1 MLQDEAEA
9 RAWTTVHKDD
19 VGGKQ
24 TSGASR
30 TKPAKQY
37 INCLFRFGANSG
49 CHPQRRNL
57 VSSIGEV
64 SFWAV
69 AWTLYFASS
78 HQCYHL
84 NGAHS
89 GARSINRR
97 GDQHS
102 SGGHYIRLMKRLLL
116 ALLPLAA
123 AAQNISPVV
132 LTPEKLWQL
141 GRLGEMQVS
150 PDGRTVAYTVTK
162 YSLADNKGNADIY
175 TVPVAGGPAKRLTDT
190 PGSENTLNWRP
201 DGKLT
206 FISGESGTDQL
217 YVMST
222 DGTGKT
228 KLSEFPEQGLG
239 NLKYAPKAN
248 FILYTQDVKSSPTTL
263 DMFPDLPKADAKI
276 IDDLNYRHWN
286 AWDDHLAS
294 HVFFQPLA
302 ADGKP
307 EGYGKDVMAGEK
319 FDSPLMPDGGSEQLA
334 FSPDGYGIAYTSC
347 KLTGKAEAE
356 STNSDIY
363 LYDIHDAKTVNLSE
377 GLGGYDT
384 EPNFSPDG
392 RQVAWLS
399 MATPGFE
406 SDRNGIVVYEFA
418 TKKRVDITEGSELSA
433 ANVRW
438 SADGKTIYFM
448 AVVTGAEQLF
458 SLPTKGGKIRQLTTG
473 AQNYNAF
480 ELVGKDQAVANRTT
494 LSAFADIVRLD
505 LKTGKETPLT
515 AINQQELA
523 GIKLG
528 KVEDRR
534 VTTTDNKQMQVY
546 VIYPPDF
553 DPAKKYPTLLYCQ
566 GGPQSPI
573 TQSQS
578 YRWNFQLMAANGYI
592 VVAPNRR
599 GLPGFGREWNDA
611 ISGDWGGQAIRDY
624 FSAIDALSKEPF
636 VDKDRRG
643 CVGASYG
650 GFAVYYI
657 AGHHEGR
664 FKTFIAH
671 DGLYNLTSWYPSTE
685 EMFFAKHDM
694 GGAPWDVLTKPL
706 TAAEEAGKKADALE
720 DAADLVR
727 DNANRDILTNQSVTS
742 GIKARQQERTS
753 VAHTYQEF
761 NPQLFAKNWDT
772 PILVIQGG
780 KDFRVPEGQAM
791 EAFGTAQLRGI
802 PSRFLYLPN
811 EGHWVLKP
819 QNSVLWQRVFFDW
832 LGRTLKPN
840 GTAGK

>member
-1 MLQDEAEA
+1 MKKFL
-9 RAWTTVHKDD
+9 
-19 VGGKQ
+19 
-24 TSGASR
+24 
-30 TKPAKQY
+30 PA
-37 INCLFRFGANSG
+37 A
-49 CHPQRRNL
+49 L
-57 VSSIGEV
+57 V
-64 SFWAV
+64 
-69 AWTLYFASS
+69 
-78 HQCYHL
+78 
-84 NGAHS
+84 
-89 GARSINRR
+89 
-97 GDQHS
+97 
-102 SGGHYIRLMKRLLL
+102 
-116 ALLPLAA
+116 LLPLAL
-123 AAQNISPVV
+123 AAQTGPNAV

-141 GRLGEMQVS
+141 GRLGEIQVS
-150 PDGRTVAYTVTK
+150 PDGKTVAYTVTK
-162 YSLADNKGNADIY
+162 YNLAENKGNADIY
-175 TVPVAGGPAKRLTDT
+175 AVPVAGGAAKKLTDT

-217 YVMST
+217 YVISA

-228 KLSEFPEQGLG
+228 KLSAFADQGLG

-286 AWDDHLAS
+286 VWDDHLAS

-307 EGYGKDVMAGEK
+307 DGYGKDLMAGEK

-334 FSPDGYGIAYTSC
+334 FAPDGYRIAYTSR

-356 STNSDIY
+356 STNADIY
-363 LYDIHDAKTVNLSE
+363 LYDIHDQKTVNLSE

-406 SDRNGIVVYEFA
+406 ADRNGIVVYDF
-418 TKKRVDITEGSELSA
+418 TSKSRVDITKGSELSA
-433 ANVRW
+433 GNIRW
-438 SADGKTIYFM
+438 STDGKTIYFV

-458 SLPTKGGKIRQLTTG
+458 SLPAKGGKIRQITTG

-494 LSAFADIVRLD
+494 LSAFADVVRLD
-505 LKTGKETPLT
+505 LKTGRETPLT
-515 AINQQELA
+515 TINQAELA

-534 VTTTDNKQMQVY
+534 VTTTDGKQMQVY

-553 DPAKKYPTLLYCQ
+553 DPTKKYPTLLYCQ

-573 TQSQS
+573 TQNQS

-611 ISGDWGGQAIRDY
+611 ISGDWGGQPIKDY
-624 FSAIDALSKEPF
+624 FSAIDKISEEPF

-650 GFAVYYI
+650 GFAVYYM
-657 AGHHEGR
+657 AGHHQGR

-671 DGLYNLTSWYPSTE
+671 DGLYNLSSWYPSTE

-694 GGAPWDVLTKPL
+694 GGAPWDDTPAK
-706 TAAEEAGKKADALE
+706 
-720 DAADLVR
+720 
-727 DNANRDILTNQSVTS
+727 S
-742 GIKARQQERTS
+742 
-753 VAHTYQEF
+753 YQEF
-761 NPQLFAKNWDT
+761 NPQMFAKNWDT

-791 EAFGTAQLRGI
+791 EAFGTAQLRNI

-819 QNSVLWQRVFFDW
+819 QNAVLWQRVFFEW
-832 LGRTLKPN
+832 LGRTLKPD
-840 GTAGK
+840 GTATK

>member
-1 MLQDEAEA
+1 MNKLFLGAL
-9 RAWTTVHKDD
+9 AW
-19 VGGKQ
+19 
-24 TSGASR
+24 
-30 TKPAKQY
+30 
-37 INCLFRFGANSG
+37 
-49 CHPQRRNL
+49 
-57 VSSIGEV
+57 
-64 SFWAV
+64 
-69 AWTLYFASS
+69 
-78 HQCYHL
+78 
-84 NGAHS
+84 
-89 GARSINRR
+89 
-97 GDQHS
+97 
-102 SGGHYIRLMKRLLL
+102 
-116 ALLPLAA
+116 LPLTA
-123 AAQNISPVV
+123 AAQTPPPST

-150 PDGRTVAYTVTK
+150 PDGRTVAYTVTR
-162 YSLADNKGNADIY
+162 YSVADNKGNADIW
-175 TVPVAGGPAKRLTDT
+175 TVPVAGGTPKKLTDT

-206 FISGESGTDQL
+206 FLSGESGTDQL
-217 YVMST
+217 YVVSA
-222 DGTGKT
+222 DGTGKAR
-228 KLSEFPEQGLG
+228 LSDFPDQGLS

-248 FILYTQDVKSSPTTL
+248 FILYTQDVQSSPTTL
-263 DMFPDLPKADAKI
+263 DMFPDLPKADAKV

-286 AWDDHLAS
+286 VWDDHLAS
-294 HVFFQPLA
+294 HVFFQPIA

-307 EGYGKDVMAGEK
+307 EGYGKDLMPGEK
-319 FDSPLMPDGGSEQLA
+319 FDSPLMPDGGAEQLA
-334 FSPDGYGIAYTSC
+334 FSPDGYRIAYTSR
-347 KLTGKAEAE
+347 KLTGRAEAE

-363 LYDIHDAKTVNLSE
+363 LYDIHDQKTVNLSE

-384 EPNFSPDG
+384 EPAFAPDG
-392 RQVAWLS
+392 KQVAWLS

-406 SDRNGIVVYEFA
+406 SDRNGIVVYDFA
-418 TKKRVDITEGSELSA
+418 SKKRVDITKGSELSA
-433 ANVRW
+433 GNVRW
-438 SADGKTIYFM
+438 SPDGKTLYFM
-448 AVVTGAEQLF
+448 AVVTGTEQLF
-458 SLPTKGGKIRQLTTG
+458 AVPGKGGKIRQLTTG

-480 ELVGKDQAVANRTT
+480 ELVGPDQAVANRTT
-494 LSAFADIVRLD
+494 LSAFADVVRLD
-505 LKTGKETPLT
+505 LKTGRETPLT
-515 AINQQELA
+515 TINKEELA

-534 VTTTDNKQMQVY
+534 VTTTDGKQMQVY

-624 FSAIDALSKEPF
+624 FSAIDAISQEPF

-685 EMFFAKHDM
+685 EMFFARHDM
-694 GGAPWDVLTKPL
+694 GGTPWDATPSK
-706 TAAEEAGKKADALE
+706 
-720 DAADLVR
+720 
-727 DNANRDILTNQSVTS
+727 S
-742 GIKARQQERTS
+742 
-753 VAHTYQEF
+753 YQEF
-761 NPQLFAKNWDT
+761 NPQLFAKKWDT
-772 PILVIQGG
+772 PILVITGG

-819 QNSVLWQRVFFDW
+819 QNAILWQRVFFDW
-832 LGRTLKPN
+832 LGRTLKPGGPATRQKN
-840 GTAGK
+840 SSRTRL

>member
-1 MLQDEAEA
+1 M
-9 RAWTTVHKDD
+9 TTRPT
-19 VGGKQ
+19 GWPCTGNPYF
-24 TSGASR
+24 SGMN
-30 TKPAKQY
+30 K
-37 INCLFRFGANSG
+37 LLLGA
-49 CHPQRRNL
+49 
-57 VSSIGEV
+57 
-64 SFWAV
+64 
-69 AWTLYFASS
+69 
-78 HQCYHL
+78 
-84 NGAHS
+84 
-89 GARSINRR
+89 
-97 GDQHS
+97 
-102 SGGHYIRLMKRLLL
+102 L

-123 AAQNISPVV
+123 AAQTTSPTQV

-141 GRLGEMQVS
+141 GRLGEMAVS
-150 PDGRTVAYTVTK
+150 PDGRTVAYTVTR

-201 DGKLT
+201 DGRLT
-206 FISGESGTDQL
+206 FVSGESGTDQL
-217 YVMST
+217 YVILA

-228 KLSEFPEQGLG
+228 KLSEFPDQGLS

-286 AWDDHLAS
+286 VWDDHLAS
-294 HVFFQPLA
+294 HVFFQPIG

-307 EGYGKDVMAGEK
+307 EGYGKDLMPGEK

-334 FSPDGYGIAYTSC
+334 FSPDGYRIAYTSR

-363 LYDIHDAKTVNLSE
+363 LYDIHDQKTVNLSE

-384 EPNFSPDG
+384 EPGFSPDG

-406 SDRNGIVVYEFA
+406 SDRNGIVVYDFA
-418 TKKRVDITEGSELSA
+418 SKKREDITKGSELSA

-458 SLPTKGGKIRQLTTG
+458 SLPSKGGKIRQITTG

-480 ELVGKDQAVANRTT
+480 ELVGNNQAVANRTT

-505 LKTGKETPLT
+505 LKTGKETALT
-515 AINQQELA
+515 SINQPELA

-528 KVEDRR
+528 RVEDRR
-534 VTTTDNKQMQVY
+534 VTTTDGKQMQVY

-624 FSAIDALSKEPF
+624 FSAIDAFSKEPF

-694 GGAPWDVLTKPL
+694 GGAPWDATPSK
-706 TAAEEAGKKADALE
+706 
-720 DAADLVR
+720 
-727 DNANRDILTNQSVTS
+727 S
-742 GIKARQQERTS
+742 
-753 VAHTYQEF
+753 YQEF

-772 PILVIQGG
+772 PILVITGG

-819 QNSVLWQRVFFDW
+819 QNAILWQRVFFDW
-832 LGRTLKPN
+832 LGRTLKPD
-840 GTAGK
+840 GGKAAR

>member
-1 MLQDEAEA
+1 MKKFLSAA
-9 RAWTTVHKDD
+9 
-19 VGGKQ
+19 
-24 TSGASR
+24 
-30 TKPAKQY
+30 
-37 INCLFRFGANSG
+37 
-49 CHPQRRNL
+49 L
-57 VSSIGEV
+57 V
-64 SFWAV
+64 
-69 AWTLYFASS
+69 
-78 HQCYHL
+78 
-84 NGAHS
+84 
-89 GARSINRR
+89 
-97 GDQHS
+97 
-102 SGGHYIRLMKRLLL
+102 
-116 ALLPLAA
+116 LLPLAL
-123 AAQNISPVV
+123 AAQTGPNAV

-141 GRLGEMQVS
+141 GRLGEIQVS
-150 PDGRTVAYTVTK
+150 PDGKTVAYTVTK
-162 YSLADNKGNADIY
+162 YNLAENKGNADIY
-175 TVPVAGGPAKRLTDT
+175 AVPVAGGAAKKLTDT

-217 YVMST
+217 YVISA

-228 KLSEFPEQGLG
+228 KLSAFADQGLG

-286 AWDDHLAS
+286 VWDDHLAS

-307 EGYGKDVMAGEK
+307 DGYGKDLMAGEK

-334 FSPDGYGIAYTSC
+334 FAPDGYRIAYTSR

-356 STNSDIY
+356 STNADIY
-363 LYDIHDAKTVNLSE
+363 LYDIHDQKTVNLSE

-406 SDRNGIVVYEFA
+406 ADRNGIVVYDF
-418 TKKRVDITEGSELSA
+418 TSKSRVDITKGSELSA
-433 ANVRW
+433 GNVRW
-438 SADGKTIYFM
+438 STDGKTIYFV

-458 SLPTKGGKIRQLTTG
+458 SLPAKGGKIRQITTG

-494 LSAFADIVRLD
+494 LSAFADVVRLD
-505 LKTGKETPLT
+505 LKTGRETLLT
-515 AINQQELA
+515 TINQAELA

-534 VTTTDNKQMQVY
+534 VTTTDGKQMQVY

-553 DPAKKYPTLLYCQ
+553 DPTKKYPTLLYCQ

-573 TQSQS
+573 TQNQS

-611 ISGDWGGQAIRDY
+611 ISGDWGGQPIKDY
-624 FSAIDALSKEPF
+624 FSAIDKISEEPF

-650 GFAVYYI
+650 GFAVYYM
-657 AGHHEGR
+657 AGHHQGR

-671 DGLYNLTSWYPSTE
+671 DGLYNLSSWYPSTE

-694 GGAPWDVLTKPL
+694 GGAPWDATPAK
-706 TAAEEAGKKADALE
+706 
-720 DAADLVR
+720 
-727 DNANRDILTNQSVTS
+727 S
-742 GIKARQQERTS
+742 
-753 VAHTYQEF
+753 YQEF
-761 NPQLFAKNWDT
+761 NPQMFAKNWDT

-791 EAFGTAQLRGI
+791 EAFGTAQLRNI

-819 QNSVLWQRVFFDW
+819 QNAVLWQRVFFEW
-832 LGRTLKPN
+832 LGRTLKPD
-840 GTAGK
+840 GTAAK

>member
-1 MLQDEAEA
+1 MNKLFL
-9 RAWTTVHKDD
+9 
-19 VGGKQ
+19 
-24 TSGASR
+24 GA
-30 TKPAKQY
+30 
-37 INCLFRFGANSG
+37 
-49 CHPQRRNL
+49 
-57 VSSIGEV
+57 
-64 SFWAV
+64 
-69 AWTLYFASS
+69 
-78 HQCYHL
+78 
-84 NGAHS
+84 
-89 GARSINRR
+89 
-97 GDQHS
+97 
-102 SGGHYIRLMKRLLL
+102 L

-123 AAQNISPVV
+123 AAQTPPPSSV

-150 PDGRTVAYTVTK
+150 PDGKTVAYTVTK
-162 YSLADNKGNADIY
+162 YNLAENKGNADIW
-175 TVPVAGGPAKRLTDT
+175 TVPVAGGQPKKITDT

-217 YVMST
+217 YVMSA
-222 DGTGKT
+222 DGTGKA
-228 KLSEFPEQGLG
+228 KLSEFPDQGLS

-286 AWDDHLAS
+286 VWDDHLAS
-294 HVFFQPLA
+294 HVFFQPLNT
-302 ADGKP
+302 DGKP
-307 EGYGKDVMAGEK
+307 EGYGKDLMPGEK

-334 FSPDGYGIAYTSC
+334 FSPDGYRIAYTSR
-347 KLTGKAEAE
+347 KLTGRAEAE

-363 LYDIHDAKTVNLSE
+363 LYDIHDQKTVNLSE

-392 RQVAWLS
+392 KQVAWLS

-406 SDRNGIVVYEFA
+406 SDRNGIVVYDFA
-418 TKKRVDITEGSELSA
+418 SKKRVDITKGSELSA

-438 SADGKTIYFM
+438 SADGKTIYFA

-458 SLPTKGGKIRQLTTG
+458 AVPSKGGKIRQITNG

-505 LKTGKETPLT
+505 LKTGKEAPLT
-515 AINQQELA
+515 TINQQELA
-523 GIKLG
+523 GIKFG

-534 VTTTDNKQMQVY
+534 VTTTDGKQMQVY

-592 VVAPNRR
+592 IVAPNRR

-611 ISGDWGGQAIRDY
+611 ISGDWGGQPIKDY
-624 FSAIDALSKEPF
+624 LSAIDAVSKESY

-650 GFAVYYI
+650 GYSVYFL

-694 GGAPWDVLTKPL
+694 GGAPWDSPQPK
-706 TAAEEAGKKADALE
+706 
-720 DAADLVR
+720 
-727 DNANRDILTNQSVTS
+727 S
-742 GIKARQQERTS
+742 
-753 VAHTYQEF
+753 YQEF
-761 NPQLFAKNWDT
+761 NPQMFAKNWDT

-811 EGHWVLKP
+811 EGHWVMKP
-819 QNSVLWQRVFFDW
+819 QNSVLWQRVFFEW
-832 LGRTLKPN
+832 LGRTLKPD
-840 GTAGK
+840 GTAAK